1 VEDVSIMGLLLIS
14 ILIMF
19 VAGATVSRKYPEM
32 KRRFRDKKLEADY
45 FKRLAGK

>member
-14 ILIMF
+14 ILIIF
-19 VAGATVSRKYPEM
+19 VTVATISKRYPEL
-32 KRRFRDKKLEADY
+32 KRRLRDKKLEADY